1 MLTPEKLK
9 EARQDLGITQRTL
22 GDAVGVHKTDI
33 SRFECGRFQLTS
45 KQCRAIWDYLT
56 EHLEHLREE
65 GDDNVDGYE
74 MEGFAPYEIDGIMI
88 PDGFDLV
95 EAEELMTR
103 YRENAKQIRI
113 ALEQELERGFF
124 GGIKMDA
131 LIHTLMIP
139 MAENLSIVEQIH
151 GQPGIEPRTADLDEP
166 MDDLQD
172 INTNRDAL
180 AYLIGRATYLKHLE
194 ESEAG

>member
-22 GDAVGVHKTDI
+22 GEAVGVHKTDI
-33 SRFECGRFQLTS
+33 SRFECGRFQLTP

-65 GDDNVDGYE
+65 GDENVDGYE

-88 PDGFDLV
+88 PDGFDIV

-103 YRENAKQIRI
+103 YRANAVEIRKT
-113 ALEQELERGFF
+113 LEADLERGFF

-131 LIHTLMIP
+131 LIHKVMVP
-139 MAENLSIVEQIH
+139 MVENLSIVEQIH
-151 GQPGIEPRTADLDEP
+151 GHTGIEPRTTDLDDN
-166 MDDLQD
+166 MDDLAD
-172 INTNRDAL
+172 VKTNRDAL
-180 AYLIGRATYLKHLE
+180 AYLIGRADYLKHLE
-194 ESEAG
+194 EEAA